1 MGPGSTGRRGILGP
15 SRGTTPFFREEPQ
28 GRVAMPGDGPNGPPI
43 AGAPG
48 GGPSLFAVLGTKK
61 VVLVA
66 LAGVLVGA
74 LAALIP
80 RYLL

>member
-1 MGPGSTGRRGILGP
+1 
-15 SRGTTPFFREEPQ
+15 
-28 GRVAMPGDGPNGPPI
+28 MPGDGPNGPPI

-66 LAGVLVGA
+66 LAAVLVGA